1 MTKII
6 LAFPCM
12 GKTYYAKHNPER
24 AIDLESS
31 DYFFDKTGFEH
42 LDSETFKG
50 LQNRK
55 LNPTGLT
62 DYLQAIDNAVKSD
75 KYEYVFTSQSP
86 NVVKG
91 ILSLGY
97 QVHYVK
103 PIPSKTSEYEF
114 VRRAKQRGNN
124 DAWIDSTIQYLA
136 PLPFDQFTDEEQSN
150 IFVHLVPSQMY
161 LADVINE
168 GSL

>member
-1 MTKII
+1 MMTKII

-12 GKTYYAKHNPER
+12 GKTHYAQHNPEK

-50 LQNRK
+50 LPNRK
-55 LNPTGLT
+55 LNPTGLV
-62 DYLQAIDNAVKSD
+62 DYLQAIDDAVKSG

-103 PIPSKTSEYEF
+103 PITSKTSEYEF

-124 DAWIDSTIQYLA
+124 DAWINSTIQYLA

-150 IFVHLVPSQMY
+150 IFVHLVPSHLY
-161 LADVINE
+161 LADVIDK
-168 GSL
+168 L

>member
-12 GKTYYAKHNPER
+12 GKTHYAKHNPDK

-42 LDSETFKG
+42 LDSEIFKG
-50 LQNRK
+50 LPNRK
-55 LNPTGLT
+55 LNPTGLA
-62 DYLQAIDNAVKSD
+62 DYLQAIDDAVKSG

-103 PIPSKTSEYEF
+103 PIPSKISEYEF

-124 DAWIDSTIQYLA
+124 DAWINSAIQYLA

-150 IFVHLVPSQMY
+150 IFVHLVPSHLH
-161 LADVINE
+161 LADVIDK
-168 GSL
+168 L

>member
-1 MTKII
+1 M
-6 LAFPCM
+6 A
-12 GKTYYAKHNPER
+12 
-24 AIDLESS
+24 
-31 DYFFDKTGFEH
+31 
-42 LDSETFKG
+42 
-50 LQNRK
+50 
-55 LNPTGLT
+55 
-62 DYLQAIDNAVKSD
+62 DYLQAIDDAVKNG

-103 PIPSKTSEYEF
+103 PIPSKTSEREF
-114 VRRAKQRGNN
+114 VRRAKNRGNN
-124 DAWIDSTIQYLA
+124 DTWINSTIQYLA